1 MIIRPVCRRN
11 FVALPN
17 VVLTDERL
25 SIETRGMI
33 AYLLSRPPNWQI
45 KTVWLARALSKKG
58 QAVGRTKLTRMLREA
73 KTAGY
78 LARSAEQER
87 KPNGDFGSYI
97 YIIGLPEEV
106 QLASARLAQSQG
118 AASQDATSQD
128 EHRIDKRRTP
138 KNQNLKNIHLTR
150 YGSHPLPLPVP
161 MEPPQTADDGFTAF
175 GRAASLNGMQFA
187 FEDSEPFNAWRKVRG
202 ADGMPP
208 IDVVVVQG
216 RRRRGS
222 WFTSL
227 FPRNAGRAR

>member
-45 KTVWLARALSKKG
+45 KTVWLARALSKKD
-58 QAVGRTKLTRMLREA
+58 QALGRTKLTRMLREA
-73 KTAGY
+73 RTAGY

-106 QLASARLAQSQG
+106 LLASARLAK
-118 AASQDATSQD
+118 SQDARSQHATSRD

-138 KNQNLKNIHLTR
+138 ENQNLKNIHLTR
-150 YGSHPLPLPVP
+150 YGSHFLPLPVP

-216 RRRRGS
+216 CRRRGS
-222 WFTSL
+222 WFPSL

>member
-33 AYLLSRPPNWQI
+33 AYLLSRPANWQI
-45 KTVWLARALSKKG
+45 KTIWLAHALSKKG
-58 QAVGRTKLTRMLREA
+58 QALGRTKLTRMLREA

-106 QLASARLAQSQG
+106 QLASARLAHSL
-118 AASQDATSQD
+118 DATSQD
-128 EHRIDKRRTP
+128 TTSQNEHRIDKRRTLQ
-138 KNQNLKNIHLTR
+138 NQNSKSIDLIR
-150 YGSHPLPLPVP
+150 YGSHPLPLPIAV
-161 MEPPQTADDGFTAF
+161 AVG
-175 GRAASLNGMQFA
+175 S
-187 FEDSEPFNAWRKVRG
+187 
-202 ADGMPP
+202 
-208 IDVVVVQG
+208 
-216 RRRRGS
+216 RRGVV
-222 WFTSL
+222 
-227 FPRNAGRAR
+227 AGLVTVLTTLEPTHARLREPYAAGKNLRRTHA

>member
-33 AYLLSRPPNWQI
+33 AYLLSRPANWQI
-45 KTVWLARALSKKG
+45 KTVWLAHALSKKG
-58 QAVGRTKLTRMLREA
+58 QALGRTKLTRMLREA

-106 QLASARLAQSQG
+106 QLASARLAHSL
-118 AASQDATSQD
+118 DATSQATTSQN
-128 EHRIDKRRTP
+128 EHRIDKKRTS
-138 KNQNLKNIHLTR
+138 KKQNSKSMDLTR
-150 YGSHPLPLPVP
+150 YGSHPLPLPIAA
-161 MEPPQTADDGFTAF
+161 EPPQAADDGYTAF
-175 GRAASLNGMQFA
+175 GRTAFLNGMQFA

-202 ADGMPP
+202 ADGMPV

-222 WFTSL
+222 WFPSL
-227 FPRNAGRAR
+227 FPRKG